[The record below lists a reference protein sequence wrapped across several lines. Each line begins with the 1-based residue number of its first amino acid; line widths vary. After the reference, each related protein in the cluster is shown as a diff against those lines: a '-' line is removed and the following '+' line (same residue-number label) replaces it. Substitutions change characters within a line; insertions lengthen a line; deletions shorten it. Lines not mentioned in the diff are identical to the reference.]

1 MRWLP
6 LIALALLV
14 AIAGGAPYGL
24 GALTESGFRSVV
36 RDFDRESR
44 DWWLTNLDY
53 ERGYLNAVARY
64 ELRWR
69 SGDGREQVL
78 PLVTRFNH
86 GLTDVRAVT
95 RLTDDALESLSP
107 LMPEGQ
113 EPRLRVEVGVG
124 GGTDIRMRI
133 PRLEWGPDTP
143 VPELAGSSGEVAPVD
158 LTGEWSRGNHHRLSM
173 QWAGLSMDLGD
184 ARIEV
189 DSVKLDHRL
198 GPLGERLWQGE
209 SRLDVASLTVDPV
222 LDDPIVAEDVRFRL
236 RAGDEEGYLDASLE
250 AVIGE
255 LRNAGRSFGRQAL
268 VLKAEDLHT
277 TSLNNAVDSFMELR
291 SAEADAG
298 DGTGLQGQELMDRYT
313 RLSRNLQTLSARG
326 GRLSLEELLL
336 TLPDGTVE
344 GEGFLAYPRRPE
356 SEWEQ
361 PVSLL
366 RHARAE
372 GVLYVDRGM
381 VWALPRVARRLL
393 GRLERENV
401 VTPRDGRYHLD
412 LRLESMQLR
421 VNDARFEVPPLL

>member
-6 LIALALLV
+6 LVALALLV
-14 AIAGGAPYGL
+14 GIAGGAPYGL
-24 GALTESGFRSVV
+24 GALTESEFRSVV
-36 RDFDRESR
+36 RDFDRDGR
-44 DWWLTNLDY
+44 DWRLTNLDY
-53 ERGYLNAVARY
+53 ERGYLNALARY

-69 SGDGREQVL
+69 AGDGSERVL

-95 RLTDDALESLSP
+95 RLADGALESLSP

-124 GGTDIRMRI
+124 GSADLRMRI

-143 VPELAGSSGEVAPVD
+143 VEALAGSGGEVAPVD
-158 LTGEWSRGNHHRLSM
+158 LHGEWSRGNDHRLRM
-173 QWAGLSMDLGD
+173 QWPGLSMDLGD

-189 DSVKLDHRL
+189 GSITLDHRL

-222 LDDPIVAEDVRFRL
+222 LDDPIVAEEVRFRFQ
-236 RAGDEEGYLDASLE
+236 AGTQEGYLDADLE
-250 AVIGE
+250 GMIGE

-268 VLKAEDLHT
+268 VLKAEELHT
-277 TSLNNAVDSFMELR
+277 ASLDNAVDSFLELR
-291 SAEADAG
+291 SAESDVGDGAG
-298 DGTGLQGQELMDRYT
+298 DQGQELMDLYT
-313 RLSRNLQTLSARG
+313 RLSRNLQALSARG

-356 SEWEQ
+356 AEWEQ

-366 RHARAE
+366 RHASAE
-372 GVLYVDRGM
+372 GVLNVDQGM
-381 VWALPRVARRLL
+381 VWALPRVARRIL
-393 GRLERENV
+393 GRLEREDV
-401 VTPRDGRYHLD
+401 VTPPVGRYHLD

-421 VNDARFEVPPLL
+421 VNDDRFEVPPLL

>member
-14 AIAGGAPYGL
+14 GIAGGAPYGL
-24 GALTESGFRSVV
+24 GAFTESGFRSVV
-36 RDFDRESR
+36 RDFDREGR
-44 DWWLTNLDY
+44 DWRLTNLDY

-69 SGDGREQVL
+69 SANGREQVL

-95 RLTDDALESLSP
+95 RLADRALESLAP
-107 LMPEGQ
+107 LISGEQ

-124 GGTDIRMRI
+124 GGADLRLRI
-133 PRLEWGPDTP
+133 PRLEWGPETP
-143 VPELAGSSGEVAPVD
+143 VPALAGSSGEVAPVD
-158 LTGEWSRGNHHRLSM
+158 LHGEWSRGNSHRLSM
-173 QWAGLSMDLGD
+173 QWPGLSMDLGD
-184 ARIEV
+184 ARIDV
-189 DSVKLDHRL
+189 DSVTLDHRL
-198 GPLGERLWQGE
+198 SPLGDRLWQGE

-222 LDDPIVAEDVRFRL
+222 LDDPIVAGDVRFRF
-236 RAGDEEGYLDASLE
+236 RGGDQEGYLDARLE
-250 AVIGE
+250 GVIGE

-268 VLKAEDLHT
+268 ALEAEKLHT
-277 TSLNNAVDSFMELR
+277 TSLDDAVDSFMELR
-291 SAEADAG
+291 SAEADAEG
-298 DGTGLQGQELMDRYT
+298 STGQQGKALMERYT
-313 RLSRNLQTLSARG
+313 RLSRSLQALSARG
-326 GRLSLEELLL
+326 GRVTLDELLL

-372 GVLYVDRGM
+372 GVLDVDRGM